1 MSVEEIVHGKEV
13 GALEWLISG
22 NASAKLLDFF
32 ITFREYDYSETN
44 IADSSGVSKRTVFRE
59 IPKMESV
66 GLIKL
71 TRNVGR
77 AKMFKLNP
85 ESKAAKFLEQ
95 FAFEIAGKRI
105 ENSLTAEMMQ
115 ERFDV
120 DEVPTNIKQENIIKN
135 SG

>member
-1 MSVEEIVHGKEV
+1 MVHGREV
-13 GALEWLISG
+13 GALEWLVSG

-32 ITFREYDYSETN
+32 VTYRDFDYSETD

-66 GLIKL
+66 GLVKF

-85 ESKAAKFLEQ
+85 ESKAAKLLEQ
-95 FAFEIAGKRI
+95 FAFEIADKRI
-105 ENSLTAEMMQ
+105 ENTLADEMMQ
-115 ERFDV
+115 ERIDV
-120 DEVPTNIKQENIIKN
+120 DKVKRRKTNQK
-135 SG
+135 

>member
-1 MSVEEIVHGKEV
+1 MESEQMIHGKEV
-13 GALEWLISG
+13 GALEWLVSG

-32 ITFREYDYSETN
+32 VTYRDFDYSETD

-66 GLIKL
+66 GLVKF

-85 ESKAAKFLEQ
+85 ESKAAKLLEQ
-95 FAFEIAGKRI
+95 FAFEIADRRI
-105 ENSLTAEMMQ
+105 ENELANELVQ
-115 ERFDV
+115 ERIDV
-120 DEVPTNIKQENIIKN
+120 DKVKLKEEKPIKN
-135 SG
+135 RF

>member
-1 MSVEEIVHGKEV
+1 MESEQMIHGNEV
-13 GALEWLISG
+13 GALEWLVSG

-32 ITFREYDYSETN
+32 VTYRDFDYSETD

-66 GLIKL
+66 GLVKF

-85 ESKAAKFLEQ
+85 ESKAAKLLEQ
-95 FAFEIAGKRI
+95 FAFEIADRRI
-105 ENSLTAEMMQ
+105 ENELANELVQ
-115 ERFDV
+115 ERIDV
-120 DEVPTNIKQENIIKN
+120 DKVKLKEEKPIKN
-135 SG
+135 RF